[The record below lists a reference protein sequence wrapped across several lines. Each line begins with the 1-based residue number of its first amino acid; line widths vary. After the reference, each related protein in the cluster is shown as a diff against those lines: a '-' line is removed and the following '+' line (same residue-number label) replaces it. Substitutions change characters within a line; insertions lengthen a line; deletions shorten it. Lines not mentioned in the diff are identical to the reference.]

1 MRKLTPLFSALLLCA
16 GAPPARAAAIDAA
29 MVLLCVSSRAYD
41 CSAGDTCIETTVE
54 AVNMADILEL
64 DPKGKK
70 LTALDVERR
79 GQASEITAEQEAGG
93 RLVVSGADGGRGW
106 KLAVDETSGDSVLTV
121 SDTGIAIVV
130 YGECTPK

>member
-1 MRKLTPLFSALLLCA
+1 MHRIVPLLSVLALCA
-16 GAPPARAAAIDAA
+16 PGAPAHAAAIDGS

-41 CSAGDTCIETTVE
+41 CSEGETCVETTVE

-70 LTALDVERR
+70 LTALDAQQR
-79 GQASEITAEQEAGG
+79 GLSSEITSVAESDG
-93 RLVVSGADGGRGW
+93 RLLVSGADGNRGW
-106 KLAVDETSGDSVLTV
+106 KLAVDETTGDSVLTV
-121 SDTGIAIVV
+121 SDTAVAIVV

>member
-1 MRKLTPLFSALLLCA
+1 MRKLTSLFSALLLCA
-16 GAPPARAAAIDAA
+16 AAAPARAAAIDAT

-70 LTALDVERR
+70 LTALDAEQR
-79 GQASEITAEQEAGG
+79 GQASEITAVQETGG
-93 RLVVSGADGGRGW
+93 RLVVSGADGHRGW

-121 SDTGIAIVV
+121 SDTGVAIVV